1 MPNISSYSFDM
12 LAKNHLVPLDDNHAH
27 LTIFV
32 TLSFEGFED
41 EELTFCVF
49 GLNLDQFRRRIV
61 LVNYSV

>member
-1 MPNISSYSFDM
+1 MQNISSYSFDM
-12 LAKNHLVPLDDNHAH
+12 LAKNPLDPLDDNHAH
-27 LTIFV
+27 LPIFV

-49 GLNLDQFRRRIV
+49 GLNLDQFRRIV